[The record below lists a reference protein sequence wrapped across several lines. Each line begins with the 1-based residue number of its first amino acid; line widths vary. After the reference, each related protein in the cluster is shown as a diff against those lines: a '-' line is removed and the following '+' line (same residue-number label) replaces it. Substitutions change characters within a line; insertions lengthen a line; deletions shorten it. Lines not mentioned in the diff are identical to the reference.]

1 MLGPAPAKANV
12 GPSADTVAPP
22 AQKPRL
28 ALACRRP
35 PAAMPVPCR
44 LSHKGKQ
51 LSLLAESRSFTWGCK
66 WYSTYRL
73 AEGVTAA

>member
-28 ALACRRP
+28 APACRRP
-35 PAAMPVPCR
+35 PTAVLVPCR
-44 LSHKGKQ
+44 LPHTGIEVSV
-51 LSLLAESRSFTWGCK
+51 LAESRSFTWGCK
-66 WYSTYRL
+66 RYSMHRL
-73 AEGVTAA
+73 AETTAT